1 MQFEPT
7 RLVLARRRRGLSIT
21 ALAKMTGTTSRSISA
36 YENGEWTPNDD
47 SVQAIA
53 SVLEFPAE
61 FFLDSAL
68 DEVPVDSVS
77 FRALSKMT
85 ARQRDAALG
94 AGAIGTLIDSWIQ
107 SRFALPSVEVP
118 SLTGYDPEMAAET
131 LRAKWGLGLRPL
143 GNVIHLVESKG
154 VRVYSLPDDTANL
167 DAFSLYRSGRP
178 YIFLNT
184 QKTGER
190 GRFDVAHELGHLVLH
205 QEHLP
210 VHGPSAES
218 EANRF
223 AAAFLMPKGAVVAKG
238 LCNASVNETLAAKG
252 TWQVAAMAL
261 THRLHELNLLTDWG
275 YRANCVQLSRM
286 GYRSSEPNGIPRETS
301 QLLSKVLRELRKEG
315 ISTARI
321 ADQLNISQADLNSH
335 LFGLALLIA

>member
-7 RLVLARRRRGLSIT
+7 RLTLARRRRGLSLT
-21 ALAKMTGTTSRSISA
+21 ALAQRTGTSSRSISA
-36 YENGEWTPNDD
+36 YENGEWMPNDD
-47 SVQAIA
+47 SIRSLAA
-53 SVLEFPAE
+53 ALDFPPK
-61 FFLDSAL
+61 FFLAAAL

-94 AGAIGTLIDSWIQ
+94 AGAIASLIDTWIQ
-107 SRFALPSVEVP
+107 TRFALPPADIP
-118 SLTGYDPEMAAET
+118 SLTGYDPELAADT
-131 LRAKWGLGLRPL
+131 LRAKWGLGMRPL
-143 GNVIHLVESKG
+143 GNTIHLVESRG
-154 VRVYSLPDDTANL
+154 VRVYSLPVDTANL
-167 DAFSLYRSGRP
+167 DAFSMYRSGRP

-184 QKTGER
+184 QKSGER

-210 VHGPSAES
+210 VHGPAAEA
-218 EANRF
+218 EANQF
-223 AAAFLMPKGAVVAKG
+223 ASAFLMPKGAVVSKD
-238 LCNASVNETLAAKG
+238 LRNASVAATLAAKS

-261 THRLHELNLLTDWG
+261 THRLHELSLLTDWG

-301 QLLSKVLRELRKEG
+301 QLLSKVLRELRKEK
-315 ISTARI
+315 ISTTRLAE
-321 ADQLNISQADLNSH
+321 DLDISHADLSSH
-335 LFGLALLIA
+335 LFGLTLVAA